1 MLSLSLPLEI
11 FLCVE
16 PTDMRSGF
24 DRLAQRAKDHAHRDV
39 LLGGLFVFFNRRRN
53 RVKLLYWD
61 SDGLVVWSKKLETE
75 DTQIFGFQ
83 EVLQATYNR
92 RLGLAEI
99 GRMVRIPRKSG
110 PRRCPMPRQGS
121 LPVPPRAHWQRTSF
135 CWTSSGRS

>member
-24 DRLAQRAKDHAHRDV
+24 DRLAQRAKEHAHRDV

-61 SDGLVVWSKKLETE
+61 SDGLVVWSKRLEAGTFQMPSISSQAKSVALT
-75 DTQIFGFQ
+75 DTQLALLLRGIDLASVR
-83 EVLQATYNR
+83 ERKRY
-92 RLGLAEI
+92 RLPA
-99 GRMVRIPRKSG
+99 
-110 PRRCPMPRQGS
+110 
-121 LPVPPRAHWQRTSF
+121 
-135 CWTSSGRS
+135 